1 MSTNSSFNIFSKIQ
15 RKVARSI
22 IEENYEKSILI
33 HKRKQIAKSIII
45 EETQDERDK
54 NNLNLKMALT
64 SYVNDFKREIQDKN
78 LPKIQSFFDKMSEV
92 SKVEV
97 TDEKFNRNKLIAG
110 AEILVKFGSSLNS
123 IAKFVKKSSIEDEKK
138 LSEIDEFKEQK
149 DSIKTLFKMSSTTK
163 DIEEIITG
171 SEYSPDEFLEEIS
184 ELTKAQFLRLTSTS
198 IPKIS
203 IPTATES
210 NENEIDSVDKLE
222 KYLKDN
228 INNKEEQREF
238 LEYTKNL
245 KKDHPLKDQTILVFK
260 ERLEKSTA
268 TTLDKKEAL
277 EFFQKYISEKEPTE
291 ED

>member
-1 MSTNSSFNIFSKIQ
+1 MSTNSSFNIFSEIQ

-45 EETQDERDK
+45 EETQDERNK

-64 SYVNDFKREIQDKN
+64 SYINDFKREIQDKN

-97 TDEKFNRNKLIAG
+97 TDEKFDRNKLIAG

-138 LSEIDEFKEQK
+138 LSEIDEFKDQK
-149 DSIKTLFKMSSTTK
+149 DSIKTLFIISSTTK

-171 SEYSPDEFLEEIS
+171 SEYSPDKFVEEMS
-184 ELTKAQFLRLTSTS
+184 ELTKTQFLRLTSTPV
-198 IPKIS
+198 PKIS

-228 INNKEEQREF
+228 INNEEEQREF

-245 KKDHPLKDQTILVFK
+245 KKDHPLKDQTISVFK

-277 EFFQKYISEKEPTE
+277 EFFQKYMSEKEPTE
-291 ED
+291 D

>member
-1 MSTNSSFNIFSKIQ
+1 MSTNSSFNIFSEIQ

-45 EETQDERDK
+45 EETQDERNK

-64 SYVNDFKREIQDKN
+64 SYINDFKREIQDKN

-149 DSIKTLFKMSSTTK
+149 DSIKTLFKISSTTK

-171 SEYSPDEFLEEIS
+171 SEYSPDEFVEEMS
-184 ELTKAQFLRLTSTS
+184 ELTKTQFLRLTSTPV
-198 IPKIS
+198 PKIS

-228 INNKEEQREF
+228 INNEEEQREF

-245 KKDHPLKDQTILVFK
+245 KKDHPLKDQTISVFK

-268 TTLDKKEAL
+268 TTLDKKQAL
-277 EFFQKYISEKEPTE
+277 EFFQKYMSEKEPTE
-291 ED
+291 D

>member
-1 MSTNSSFNIFSKIQ
+1 MSTNSSFNVFSEIQ

-45 EETQDERDK
+45 EETQDERNK

-64 SYVNDFKREIQDKN
+64 SYINDFKREIQDKN

-149 DSIKTLFKMSSTTK
+149 DSIKTLFKISSTTK

-171 SEYSPDEFLEEIS
+171 SEYSPDEFVEEMS
-184 ELTKAQFLRLTSTS
+184 ELTKTQFLRLTSTPV
-198 IPKIS
+198 PKIS

-228 INNKEEQREF
+228 INNEEEQREF

-245 KKDHPLKDQTILVFK
+245 KKDHPLKDQTISVFK

-277 EFFQKYISEKEPTE
+277 EFFQKYMSEKEPTE
-291 ED
+291 D

>member
-1 MSTNSSFNIFSKIQ
+1 MSTNSSFNVFSEIQ

-45 EETQDERDK
+45 EETQDERNK

-64 SYVNDFKREIQDKN
+64 SYINDFKREIQDKN

-149 DSIKTLFKMSSTTK
+149 DSIKTLFKISSTTK

-171 SEYSPDEFLEEIS
+171 SEYSPDEFVEEMS
-184 ELTKAQFLRLTSTS
+184 ELTKTQFLRLTSTPV
-198 IPKIS
+198 PKIS

-228 INNKEEQREF
+228 INNEEEQREF

-245 KKDHPLKDQTILVFK
+245 KKDHPLKDQTISVFK

-268 TTLDKKEAL
+268 TTLDKKQAL
-277 EFFQKYISEKEPTE
+277 EFFQKYMSEKEPTE
-291 ED
+291 D

>member
-1 MSTNSSFNIFSKIQ
+1 MSTNSSFNIFSEIQ

-45 EETQDERDK
+45 EETQDERNK

-64 SYVNDFKREIQDKN
+64 SYINDFKREIQDKN

-138 LSEIDEFKEQK
+138 LSEIDEFKDQK
-149 DSIKTLFKMSSTTK
+149 DSIKTLFKISSTTK

-171 SEYSPDEFLEEIS
+171 SEYSPDEFVEEMS
-184 ELTKAQFLRLTSTS
+184 ELTKTQFLRLTSTPV
-198 IPKIS
+198 PKIS

-228 INNKEEQREF
+228 INNEEEQREF

-245 KKDHPLKDQTILVFK
+245 KKDHPLKDQTISVFK

-268 TTLDKKEAL
+268 TTLDKKQAL
-277 EFFQKYISEKEPTE
+277 EFFQKYMSEKEPTE
-291 ED
+291 D

>member
-1 MSTNSSFNIFSKIQ
+1 MSTNSSFNIFSEIQ

-45 EETQDERDK
+45 EETQDERNK

-64 SYVNDFKREIQDKN
+64 SYINDFKREIQDKN

-97 TDEKFNRNKLIAG
+97 TDEKFDRNKLIAG

-138 LSEIDEFKEQK
+138 LSEIDEFKDQK
-149 DSIKTLFKMSSTTK
+149 DSIKTLFIISSTTK

-171 SEYSPDEFLEEIS
+171 SEYSPDKFVEEMS
-184 ELTKAQFLRLTSTS
+184 ELTKAQFLRLTSTPV
-198 IPKIS
+198 PKIS

-228 INNKEEQREF
+228 INNEEEQREF

-245 KKDHPLKDQTILVFK
+245 KKDHPLKDQTISVFK

-277 EFFQKYISEKEPTE
+277 EFFQKYMSEKEPTE
-291 ED
+291 D

>member
-1 MSTNSSFNIFSKIQ
+1 MSTNSSFNVFSEIQ

-45 EETQDERDK
+45 EETQDERNK

-64 SYVNDFKREIQDKN
+64 SYINDFKREIQDKN

-149 DSIKTLFKMSSTTK
+149 DSIKTLFKISSTTK

-171 SEYSPDEFLEEIS
+171 SEYSPDEFVEEMS
-184 ELTKAQFLRLTSTS
+184 ELTKTQFLRLTSTPV
-198 IPKIS
+198 PKIS
-203 IPTATES
+203 IPAATES

-228 INNKEEQREF
+228 INNEEEQREF

-245 KKDHPLKDQTILVFK
+245 KKDHPLKDQTISVFK

-268 TTLDKKEAL
+268 TTLDKKQAL
-277 EFFQKYISEKEPTE
+277 EFFQKYMSEKEPTE
-291 ED
+291 D

>member
-1 MSTNSSFNIFSKIQ
+1 MSTNSSFNIFSEIQ

-45 EETQDERDK
+45 EETQDERNK

-64 SYVNDFKREIQDKN
+64 SYINDFKREIQDKN

-97 TDEKFNRNKLIAG
+97 TDEKFDRNKLIAG

-149 DSIKTLFKMSSTTK
+149 DSIKTLFKISSTTK

-171 SEYSPDEFLEEIS
+171 SEYSPDEFVEEMS
-184 ELTKAQFLRLTSTS
+184 ELTKTQFLRLTSTPV
-198 IPKIS
+198 PKIS

-228 INNKEEQREF
+228 INNEEEQREF

-245 KKDHPLKDQTILVFK
+245 KKDHPLKDQTISVFK

-277 EFFQKYISEKEPTE
+277 EFFQKYMSEKEPTE
-291 ED
+291 D

>member
-1 MSTNSSFNIFSKIQ
+1 MSTNSSFNVFSEIQ

-45 EETQDERDK
+45 EETQDERNK

-64 SYVNDFKREIQDKN
+64 SYINDFKREIQDKN

-97 TDEKFNRNKLIAG
+97 TDEKFDRNKLIAG

-149 DSIKTLFKMSSTTK
+149 DSIKTLFKISSTTK

-171 SEYSPDEFLEEIS
+171 SEYSPDEFVEEMS
-184 ELTKAQFLRLTSTS
+184 ELTKTQFLRLTSTPV
-198 IPKIS
+198 PKIS

-228 INNKEEQREF
+228 INNEEEQREF

-245 KKDHPLKDQTILVFK
+245 KKDHPLKDQTISVFK

-277 EFFQKYISEKEPTE
+277 EFFQKYMSEKEPTE
-291 ED
+291 D